1 MNFHEHL
8 QCKRSEVSTA
18 FTKTIILL
26 AVCLIVQNFSTAQEL
41 KIRRE
46 NTFGGLTDEMPEHS
60 IIINSRYQLVV
71 FGMRDCDTCGF
82 DEFRL
87 NTFSPQ
93 LNLVAHAVV
102 PLTSRWFKAGGFI
115 ETIGNGSG
123 NGYAMIGSVS
133 STEITDP
140 SFDSDIQVASITSG
154 GVLLWE
160 KRFVVPGNEEGV
172 GIQQLND
179 GGYLIV
185 ANVNENNS
193 LTHNTTGKSQIWL
206 AKLDFNGNMVWNKL
220 LTDQH
225 INKASDFKKAID
237 GHVILSGSTKDEVA
251 FGDNGSRGDAL
262 LMKIT
267 PQGSIVWEKYIGGN
281 ADDEQ
286 FEKISLDDAGHIFA
300 AGYSRST
307 NFSGQPARGGT
318 DGWIARVSAGG
329 VVTMSRLYGGSG
341 DDQFN
346 SIAIARAGFVAAGGS
361 TLSRDG
367 DVMGNTHGYTIWAM
381 KMSNTYNAIHGFF
394 GHSADD
400 PAFIEDITLDP
411 DYNVYCVATS
421 GAGNVFIKNPRG
433 TSDGWLFTLGDP
445 NEVRATIYL
454 DINNNGRRDWD
465 DVYFNE
471 GKLEV
476 TDGKTTEYFTSSKG
490 PFISFVDT
498 GTFTFRFIPDKPN
511 YIVSPSAKTYSY
523 NSSAGRLDSFAIR
536 LTPRTL
542 LPDLAV
548 KITPL
553 TIARP
558 GFEADYMITVTNRG
572 NEVANKPVI
581 TYIKDP
587 RLTII
592 NTNPAITSVNGDT
605 LVWDLASRSIRDT
618 LHVFFSARIAAPPLT
633 EIGDRLLSQASVKFD
648 MKDETPFNDTF
659 ALTEIVGGSFDP
671 NDKAE
676 LHGGVFPVDLLT
688 TDKLHYLIRF
698 QNTGT
703 DTAFN
708 IVIRDTLHNTLDVL
722 GFEMVT
728 ASHPFTMKIKDGR
741 HAEWRFSNILLPDSN
756 RNEKASHG
764 FLAFSI
770 RPKASLV
777 VNDVITNRASI
788 YFDYNLPI
796 VTNSTS
802 TRIVDLAAMIPD
814 PIISGLR
821 TNYCGNDA
829 LQTITITNTAQA
841 KQATI
846 TVRLNGT
853 HLQVDN
859 NGKVSFEPAKLS
871 AGAQNIEITF
881 SSGNTQKK
889 LVVNFTITA
898 PIKPVV
904 KLSTNTPVVDKP
916 NTILQLSATASAG
929 GTAALYTFAK
939 DRAMLNLLQPES
951 VSNTLALPAVSLNI
965 GDNWIYVRMNSGDE
979 CVTSATALDSI
990 KIIRTAVTAIVDV
1003 EYPNSTIIAYPTPF
1017 SNNLTIQGLQAA
1029 SFYSIQILDGSGR
1042 IVVTRELKNQTS
1054 CHFQNLSLRHGT
1066 YYLKLYDSKRKRM
1079 IGMMKLLKLAD

>member
-1 MNFHEHL
+1 MSFHAHL
-8 QCKRSEVSTA
+8 QCKRSRFNIALNKAIT
-18 FTKTIILL
+18 LL
-26 AVCLIVQNFSTAQEL
+26 AVCLIVQSISTAQEL

-46 NTFGGLTDEMPEHS
+46 NAFGGLTDEMPEHS

-93 LNLVAHAVV
+93 LNLVGHAVV
-102 PLTSRWFKAGGFI
+102 PLTSRWFKAGSFI
-115 ETIGNGSG
+115 ESIGNGFG

-140 SFDSDIQVASITSG
+140 SFDSDIQVASITAG

-193 LTHNTTGKSQIWL
+193 LTQNTTGKSQIWL

-225 INKASDFKKAID
+225 NNKASDFKKAID
-237 GHVILSGSTKDEVA
+237 GHVILSGSTTDEVA

-286 FEKISLDDAGHIFA
+286 FEKISLDDAGNIFA

-341 DDQFN
+341 DDHFN

-381 KMSNTYNAIHGFF
+381 KMSNTNNTTHGFF

-421 GAGNVFIKNPRG
+421 GVGNVFIKNPRG
-433 TSDGWLFTLGDP
+433 NSDGWLFTLGDP
-445 NEVRATIYL
+445 NEVRATVYV
-454 DINNNGRRDWD
+454 DVNNNGRRDWD

-476 TDGKTTEYFTSSKG
+476 TDGNTTEYFTSSKG

-498 GTFTFRFIPDKPN
+498 GTFTFKFIPDKPN

-587 RLTII
+587 RLTIL
-592 NTNPAITSVNGDT
+592 TSNPAVTSVNGDT

-618 LHVFFSARIAAPPLT
+618 LHVFFTARIAAPPLT

-708 IVIRDTLHNTLDVL
+708 IVIRDTLDHALDVS
-722 GFEMVT
+722 GFEMVA
-728 ASHPFTMKIKDGR
+728 ASHPYTMKIKDGR
-741 HAEWRFSNILLPDSN
+741 HVEWRFNNVLLPDSN

-770 RPKASLV
+770 KPKASLKID
-777 VNDVITNRASI
+777 DVITNKASI

-796 VTNSTS
+796 VTNITS
-802 TRIVDLAAMIPD
+802 TRIVDLAALLPE
-814 PIISGLR
+814 PALSGLK
-821 TNYCGNDA
+821 TNYCGNESA
-829 LQTITITNTAQA
+829 QTITITNIVAA
-841 KQATI
+841 HPATI
-846 TVRLNGT
+846 TVKINGT
-853 HLQVDN
+853 AVNVDN
-859 NGKVSFEPAKLS
+859 SGKFLFEPAKLN
-871 AGAQNIEITF
+871 AGNQNIEITF
-881 SSGNTQKK
+881 SNGSIKKK
-889 LVVNFTITA
+889 LALNFTITT

-904 KLSTNTPVVDKP
+904 KLNTNTTVVDK
-916 NTILQLSATASAG
+916 NTTILQLTATASAAG
-929 GTAALYTFAK
+929 NAALYSFAK
-939 DRAMLNLLQPES
+939 DRAMLNMLQPES
-951 VSNTLALPAVSLNI
+951 SSNILALPAVSLNV
-965 GDNWIYVRMNSGDE
+965 GDNWIYVQMTSADD
-979 CVTSATALDSI
+979 CVTSATAIDSV

-1003 EYPNSTIIAYPTPF
+1003 DYPNTTITAYPMPF
-1017 SNNLTIQGLQAA
+1017 SSNLMIQGLQRA
-1029 SFYSIQILDGSGR
+1029 SSYSIQLIDATGR
-1042 IVVTRELKNQTS
+1042 IVVTQEVQNQTT
-1054 CHFQNLSLRHGT
+1054 CQFRNLNVRHGT
-1066 YYLKLYDSKRKRM
+1066 YYIRLYDRKTKRL
-1079 IGMMKLLKLAD
+1079 IGTMNVVKLK